1 VPHDDSE
8 RPTHRLARL
17 VAIVAGIAGVLLCA
31 LVPLLPVKQTTATIL
46 WPQGHLDTGRPVT
59 DITAPLVS
67 GAPRALDISI
77 PCGAIATL
85 PADGG
90 LVVSTLPVNGF
101 ETGKSGLF
109 VRANKDTVVVAFR
122 DSPAAAAPR
131 SAVAAG
137 ACSALHVWA
146 DAGGAGADFVGIPG
160 AAGTLAAEKKP
171 AVGGIFTDLAVPAQP
186 GLSAR
191 IDVDTRF
198 IVAPTLIKKAV
209 LALGGL
215 AVLASIVALAV
226 LDRQSG
232 RRTPRNWRAWRR
244 VGLATWLAD
253 AGVISTLLLWHV
265 IGATS
270 SDDGYNL
277 TIARVSGQAGYLANY
292 YRFFG
297 TTEAPFDWYDAV
309 LAQLASVSTAGVWMR
324 LPATLA
330 GIGSWLIVSRYVLRR
345 LGPGRG
351 GLAGNPVAVLT
362 AGVVFLAAWLPFN
375 NGLRPEPLIAL
386 GVIVTWVLVETSI
399 ATRRLLPAAAAII
412 VATLTATLAPQGLI
426 AVAALLAG
434 AREIARIIA
443 RRRDADG
450 RLAPLAVL
458 AASLSLV
465 FLMVFRS
472 QTLATVAES
481 ARIKYK
487 VGPTV
492 AWYQEFLRY
501 YFLTVESNAEGSMT
515 RRFAVLIM
523 LLCLFGIL
531 VVLLRRGRVPGIASG
546 PAWRLIGTCAI
557 GLLLLHFTPTK
568 WAIQF
573 GAFAGL
579 AGALGAVTA
588 FAMARIGLDNRRN
601 LTLYITALLFML
613 AWATSG
619 INGWFYVNN
628 YGVPWFDIQPVIA
641 SHPVTSM
648 FLTLSIATGL
658 LGAWQHFRMDYA
670 GHTEVKN
677 SRPKRVLARLNS
689 RRNRVLAWF
698 IFGPVIGLQ
707 LLHLTNQFG
716 AAGLAESVAVFA
728 LVLAWFGLRNRRKL
742 TLYVTGHKRVLAS
755 TPLLVVAVIMVFG
768 EVASMAKGAVL
779 RYPLYTTGKADF
791 AAITTALAGTSPR
804 SCAMADDVLAEPDT
818 NAGLLQPIPGQ
829 DFGPAGPLGGAH
841 PVGFTPQG
849 VGDNL
854 QSDPV
859 VTKPGVVNSDAS
871 PNKPNASITDSAG
884 TAGGKGPTGVNG
896 SDAALPFG
904 LDPARTPVIGS
915 YGENSQAAT
924 ATSAWYQMPPAT
936 PDRPLVVV
944 AAAGAI
950 WSYKEDHDFSYGQ
963 SLRLQWGAAR
973 PDGSV
978 QPLGL
983 MFPIDIGP
991 QPAWRNLRF
1000 PRSWAPPEANVAR
1013 IVAYDP
1019 NLSEDQWF
1027 AFTPPRVP
1035 VTKTL
1040 QQVIGSQQPIL
1051 MDIAT
1056 AANFPC
1062 QRPFSEHLGV
1072 AELPEY
1078 RIQPDH
1084 KQTSASSNLWQAS
1097 KSGGPFLFTQALQW
1111 TSTIPTYLNG
1121 DWYRDWGQ
1129 VEQYHRWFPQDI
1141 APDAEIQQGVAE
1153 VYGWSRQGPI
1163 RALP

>member
-1 VPHDDSE
+1 VPYDESE
-8 RPTHRLARL
+8 RSTLARWIA
-17 VAIVAGIAGVLLCA
+17 VVAGIAGALLCA

-46 WPQGHLDTGRPVT
+46 WPQGLTDGHVT

-67 GAPRALDISI
+67 GAPRTLDISV
-77 PCGAIATL
+77 PCAAIATL
-85 PADGG
+85 PAEGG
-90 LVVSTLPVNGF
+90 LVLSTLPVNGF
-101 ETGKSGLF
+101 ETGKAGLF
-109 VRANKDTVVVAFR
+109 VRANKDAVVVAFR
-122 DSPAAAAPR
+122 DQQAAEAPR

-137 ACSALHVWA
+137 GCSVLHVWA
-146 DAGGAGADFVGIPG
+146 DVGGAGADFVGIPG
-160 AAGTLAAEKKP
+160 ATGKLAPEKKP
-171 AVGGIFTDLAVPAQP
+171 AVGGIFTDLKVAPQP

-198 IVAPTLIKKAV
+198 IVSPTMLKRAV

-215 AVLASIVALAV
+215 SVLAAIAALAV
-226 LDRQSG
+226 LDRRSG
-232 RRTPRNWRAWRR
+232 RRAPRNWRHPLHA
-244 VGLATWLAD
+244 GLATSLAD

-277 TIARVSGQAGYLANY
+277 TIARVSGQAGYFANY

-297 TTEAPFDWYDAV
+297 ATEAPFDWYDAV
-309 LAQLASVSTAGVWMR
+309 LAHLAAVSTAGVWMR

-330 GIGSWLIVSRYVLRR
+330 GIGCWLIISRYMLRR
-345 LGPGRG
+345 LGPARG
-351 GLAGNPVAVLT
+351 GLAANRVAVWT
-362 AGVVFLAAWLPFN
+362 AGAVFLAAWLPFN
-375 NGLRPEPLIAL
+375 NGLRPEPLIAF
-386 GVIVTWVLVETSI
+386 GVVLTWVLVEIAI
-399 ATRRLLPAAAAII
+399 ATRRLVPAAVAII
-412 VATLTATLAPQGLI
+412 VAMLTATLAPQGLI
-426 AVAALLAG
+426 AIAPLLTG
-434 AREIARIIA
+434 AREIARIIM
-443 RRRDADG
+443 RRRATDG
-450 RLAPLAVL
+450 LLAPLAVL
-458 AASLSLV
+458 AASLSAITLV
-465 FLMVFRS
+465 VFRA

-487 VGPTV
+487 VGPTI
-492 AWYQEFLRY
+492 AWYQDFLRY
-501 YFLTVESNAEGSMT
+501 YFLTVENNAEGSMT

-523 LLCLFGIL
+523 LLCLFGML
-531 VVLLRRGRVPGIASG
+531 VILLRRGKVPGLASG

-557 GLLLLHFTPTK
+557 GLLLLHATPTK

-588 FAMARIGLDNRRN
+588 FALARIGLHNRRN
-601 LTLYITALLFML
+601 LTLYVTALLFML

-628 YGVPWFDIQPVIA
+628 YGVPWYDIQPVIA

-648 FLTLSIATGL
+648 FLALSIATGL
-658 LGAWQHFRMDYA
+658 LAAWQHFRMDYA
-670 GHTEVKN
+670 GHTEVKD
-677 SRPKRVLARLNS
+677 S
-689 RRNRVLAWF
+689 RRN
-698 IFGPVIGLQ
+698 
-707 LLHLTNQFG
+707 
-716 AAGLAESVAVFA
+716 
-728 LVLAWFGLRNRRKL
+728 
-742 TLYVTGHKRVLAS
+742 RVLAS

-768 EVASMAKGAVL
+768 EVASLAKGAVV
-779 RYPLYTTGKADF
+779 RYPLYTTGKANF
-791 AAITTALAGTSPR
+791 AAIVSGLSPT
-804 SCAMADDVLAEPDT
+804 SCAMADDVLAEPDP
-818 NAGLLQPIPGQ
+818 NAGVLQPLPGQ
-829 DFGPAGPLGGAH
+829 QYGPGGPLGGVN

-849 VGDNL
+849 VGDDL

-884 TAGGKGPTGVNG
+884 TAGGKGPKGVNG
-896 SDAALPFG
+896 SEAALPFG
-904 LDPARTPVIGS
+904 LDPARTPVMGS
-915 YGENSQAAT
+915 YGENSRAAT
-924 ATSAWYQMPPAT
+924 ATSAWYQMPPRT
-936 PDRPLVVV
+936 PDRPLVVI

-950 WSYKEDHDFSYGQ
+950 WSYKEDGDFMYGQ

-1000 PRSWAPPEANVAR
+1000 PLSWAPPEANVAR

-1019 NLSEDQWF
+1019 NLSQDQWF

-1035 VTKTL
+1035 VLEPL
-1040 QQVIGSQQPIL
+1040 QKLLGSQQPIL

-1129 VEQYHRWFPQDI
+1129 VEQYHRWF
-1141 APDAEIQQGVAE
+1141 APDVAPNAAIQQGVTT
-1153 VYGWSRQGPI
+1153 VYGWTRQGPI

>member
-1 VPHDDSE
+1 MPHDDSA

-17 VAIVAGIAGVLLCA
+17 VAIVAGIAGALLCA

-46 WPQGHLDTGRPVT
+46 WPQGRLDTGRPVT

-77 PCGAIATL
+77 PCSAIATL
-85 PADGG
+85 PAEGG

-122 DSPAAAAPR
+122 DSVAAVAPR

-137 ACSALHVWA
+137 VCSALHVWA

-160 AAGTLAAEKKP
+160 AAKTLAPEKKP

-198 IVAPTLIKKAV
+198 IVAPTVIKKAV

-215 AVLASIVALAV
+215 AVLAAIVALAV

-232 RRTPRNWRAWRR
+232 RRTPRNWRAWLR
-244 VGLATWLAD
+244 VGVATWLAD
-253 AGVISTLLLWHV
+253 AGVIATLLLWHV
-265 IGATS
+265 IGATT

-277 TIARVSGQAGYLANY
+277 TIARVAGQAGYQANY

-330 GIGSWLIVSRYVLRR
+330 GIASWLIISRYMLRR

-351 GLAGNPVAVLT
+351 GLAGNRVAVWT
-362 AGVVFLAAWLPFN
+362 AGAVFLAAWLPFN

-399 ATRRLLPAAAAII
+399 ATRRLVPAAVAII

-426 AVAALLAG
+426 AVAALLTG

-458 AASLSLV
+458 AASLSLILLV
-465 FLMVFRS
+465 VFRS

-523 LLCLFGIL
+523 LLCLFGML

-579 AGALGAVTA
+579 AGALGAVPA
-588 FAMARIGLDNRRN
+588 FALARIGLHNRRN

-648 FLTLSIATGL
+648 FLALSIATGL

-670 GHTEVKN
+670 GHTEVKD
-677 SRPKRVLARLNS
+677 S
-689 RRNRVLAWF
+689 RRN
-698 IFGPVIGLQ
+698 
-707 LLHLTNQFG
+707 
-716 AAGLAESVAVFA
+716 
-728 LVLAWFGLRNRRKL
+728 
-742 TLYVTGHKRVLAS
+742 RVLAS

-768 EVASMAKGAVL
+768 EVASLGKGAVL
-779 RYPLYTTGKADF
+779 RYPLYTTGKANF
-791 AAITTALAGTSPR
+791 AAITSGLSDT
-804 SCAMADDVLAEPDT
+804 SCAMADDVLAEPDP
-818 NAGLLQPIPGQ
+818 NAGLLQPVPGQ
-829 DFGPAGPLGGAH
+829 DSGPAGPLGGAH

-924 ATSAWYQMPPAT
+924 ATSAWYQLPPRT
-936 PDRPLVVV
+936 PDQPLVVV

-950 WSYKEDHDFSYGQ
+950 WSYKEDGDFMYGQ

-978 QPLGL
+978 QALGL

-1040 QQVIGSQQPIL
+1040 QQVVGSQQPVL

-1072 AELPEY
+1072 AELPDY

-1129 VEQYHRWFPQDI
+1129 VEQYHRWFPLDV
-1141 APDAEIQQGVAE
+1141 APNAEIQQGVQT